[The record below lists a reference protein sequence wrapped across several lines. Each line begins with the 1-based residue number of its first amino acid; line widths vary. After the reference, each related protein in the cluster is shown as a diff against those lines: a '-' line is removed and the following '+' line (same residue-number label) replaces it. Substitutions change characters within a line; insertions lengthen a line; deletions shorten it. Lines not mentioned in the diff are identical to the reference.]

1 MKTASAIALGFS
13 LALAATAC
21 GSSAMQSQ
29 VPRTHVDVKDNQ
41 PPKPVIQRN
50 PHPVAYEVTV
60 SIKDA
65 PGPFQI
71 FDAAMQYQVLD
82 PSCRPDLGGMAGTR
96 ATLVEWVPVQLT
108 PSGDGS
114 YRGLIYE
121 NLLKD
126 ENYYGL
132 GVCHWKMVA
141 VQFRLK
147 ASQNPSDAEFSYHLH
162 HDELKDGAET
172 KAYFWKGMYPKA
184 AVDGMTVPANDGPDK
199 FKSELRGQ
207 LFHLQLDLKKVL

>member
-1 MKTASAIALGFS
+1 MKSASVTALGLF

-21 GSSAMQSQ
+21 GSTPMQSQ

-41 PPKPVIQRN
+41 PPRPVIQRN
-50 PHPVAYEVTV
+50 PHPTAYQVSV

-65 PGPFQI
+65 PGPFEV

-96 ATLVEWVPVQLT
+96 ATLVEWVPVKFV
-108 PSGDGS
+108 PSGDGG
-114 YRGLIYE
+114 YHGVIYE

-126 ENYYGL
+126 EDYYGL
-132 GVCHWKMVA
+132 GICHWKMVA

-147 ASQNPSDAEFSYHLH
+147 ASSKPSDAEFSYHLH
-162 HDELKDGAET
+162 HDEVMDDARI

-184 AVDGMTVPANDGPDK
+184 SVDGLTVPANASPEK
-199 FKSELRGQ
+199 FKAELRGD
-207 LFHLQLDLKKVL
+207 LFYLQVDLDKEP